1 MNGPEHYRE
10 AERLLELA
18 ENTDWTV
25 SVPPAYRDVAH
36 AAALVHAQLAQ
47 VAATIEHGLARGRQG
62 FDVATAWTD
71 AIYATPRGE
80 QP

>member
-10 AERLLELA
+10 AERLLA
-18 ENTDWTV
+18 FPDAV
-25 SVPPAYRDVAH
+25 
-36 AAALVHAQLAQ
+36 AAAMVHAQLAQ

-71 AIYATPRGE
+71 AIYPTPRGE